1 MDCGGG
7 MTWSYDLIIKLPKNQ
22 GEGHQ
27 GPKGDESQLGRPH
40 TAATSPSPG
49 QQWRKTNIVFTCAC
63 CFLQHPSTC
72 RSLWNHCGY
81 SLPIEILLTT
91 TPHHYH
97 HWGGWEVVISFK
109 LKVVYTCNTVQSHFW
124 VFLKLYTHT
133 PYIPVQTAPLPNP
146 SNRKQKTLGR
156 DRGKESWSWSHRR
169 SGMSNQPWQWDDWE
183 ICVIFATSIK
193 N

>member
-1 MDCGGG
+1 MAGLFWQYMSVNNHKYAIWLNYLELQNSFNNSDYFTNLQKPRFQKTFYQSPFNSKNPSVPGFNICKVHNPWIAVGGWHG
-7 MTWSYDLIIKLPKNQ
+7 HMTWSLKLPKNQ

-91 TPHHYH
+91 TPHHYRH
-97 HWGGWEVVISFK
+97 
-109 LKVVYTCNTVQSHFW
+109 
-124 VFLKLYTHT
+124 
-133 PYIPVQTAPLPNP
+133 
-146 SNRKQKTLGR
+146 
-156 DRGKESWSWSHRR
+156 
-169 SGMSNQPWQWDDWE
+169 
-183 ICVIFATSIK
+183 
-193 N
+193 